1 MQWERMRK
9 RETERKES
17 KQETLLETDK
27 EDRDEETAG
36 GEGEIERYRDR
47 EGMV

>member
-9 RETERKES
+9 RETEGES
-17 KQETLLETDK
+17 KQEALLETDK

-36 GEGEIERYRDR
+36 GEGMKERCRD
-47 EGMV
+47 